1 MNAAITGVFA
11 TTILATTVAASLA
24 IAFGLEWM
32 CLRGVM
38 ALMPARAGRQH
49 GNRDFASTAKQN

>member
-1 MNAAITGVFA
+1 MDTAIAGVLA

-38 ALMPARAGRQH
+38 ALMPARREATR
-49 GNRDFASTAKQN
+49 NRHFASAAKQN